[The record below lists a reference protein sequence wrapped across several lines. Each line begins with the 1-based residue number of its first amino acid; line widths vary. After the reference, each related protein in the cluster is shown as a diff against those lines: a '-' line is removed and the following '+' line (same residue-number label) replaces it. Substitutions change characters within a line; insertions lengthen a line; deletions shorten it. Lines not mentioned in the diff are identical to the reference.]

1 MITPRWVNTAAQPI
15 GIEDVIEYLA
25 AALTLPI
32 NGNVIVEI
40 GGKDV
45 TSYVG
50 IMREFARQ
58 SGLRRWILRVPFL
71 SLSLSSRWLTLITPV
86 YASIGRYL
94 IESVRNPSIV
104 RSPNAARLFPIE
116 PIGIAEAIQRAL
128 TNEDSPLAQT
138 RWCDAR
144 TQFGSCVDSP
154 EAGRDLLTNEQEIRV
169 PLAPEA
175 AFAPIRRIG
184 GATGWYFGDLLWRIR
199 GFIDLMIGGVGMRR
213 GRNDP
218 ETPQPGSTLDFW
230 RVQAYEPARRLRLF
244 AEMRLPGRAWLE
256 FRAEPEGAGTLLKQ
270 TAQFEP
276 AGLAGLLYWYLLWPI
291 HEVMFRRML
300 RSVAAAAM
308 AHRHPI

>member
-1 MITPRWVNTAAQPI
+1 
-15 GIEDVIEYLA
+15 
-25 AALTLPI
+25 
-32 NGNVIVEI
+32 
-40 GGKDV
+40 
-45 TSYVG
+45 
-50 IMREFARQ
+50 
-58 SGLRRWILRVPFL
+58 
-71 SLSLSSRWLTLITPV
+71 
-86 YASIGRYL
+86 
-94 IESVRNPSIV
+94 
-104 RSPNAARLFPIE
+104 
-116 PIGIAEAIQRAL
+116 
-128 TNEDSPLAQT
+128 
-138 RWCDAR
+138 
-144 TQFGSCVDSP
+144 
-154 EAGRDLLTNEQEIRV
+154 
-169 PLAPEA
+169 
-175 AFAPIRRIG
+175 
-184 GATGWYFGDLLWRIR
+184 
-199 GFIDLMIGGVGMRR
+199 MIGGVGMRR